1 MRVAFEVVISE
12 LQTSKSLLSFSSFSF
27 FRVQAMNPLL
37 PKYQFITKLRS
48 EVKVVTSGRGVA
60 FRVSSEEKF

>member
-1 MRVAFEVVISE
+1 
-12 LQTSKSLLSFSSFSF
+12 
-27 FRVQAMNPLL
+27 MNPLL